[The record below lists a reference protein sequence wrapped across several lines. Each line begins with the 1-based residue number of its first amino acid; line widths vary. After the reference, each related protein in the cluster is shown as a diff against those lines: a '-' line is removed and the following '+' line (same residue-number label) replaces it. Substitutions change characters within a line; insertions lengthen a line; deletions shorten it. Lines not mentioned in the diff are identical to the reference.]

1 MKPITFS
8 YTYRRSSKPL
18 TLVLIHGLGGSK
30 EYLQSILNV
39 NDLLEFNVLIP
50 DLVGFGHTPAP
61 KDFTYTMQE
70 QADAVRNLIDELNI
84 MGDIA
89 IIAHSMGGPIGVM
102 LAEALGNRIKAVVY
116 AEGNIDF
123 DDCFSSNLVIT
134 RYTFEEY
141 KEKGFAKGLDI
152 LRRQG
157 DVGRMA
163 SSQGKAG
170 AETIYWSS
178 KDLVKVSNED
188 TLVKR
193 LTALNIPVLAIY
205 GETNRGKWTSEKKLE
220 ALFPLVFIP
229 KAGHLMMVEN
239 PEAFYNEVT
248 AFIHKL

>member
-1 MKPITFS
+1 MNPIKFS

-39 NDLLEFNVLIP
+39 NALLEFNVIIP
-50 DLVGFGHTPAP
+50 DLVGFGDTPAP
-61 KDFTYTMQE
+61 KGFTYTMQE
-70 QADAVRNLIDELNI
+70 QADAVRNLIYELNI
-84 MGDIA
+84 TGDIA

-102 LAEALGNRIKAVVY
+102 LAEALGNRVKAVIY

-141 KEKGFAKGLDI
+141 KEKGFTKGLDI

-157 DVGRMA
+157 DVGRMV

-178 KDLVKVSNED
+178 KNLVKVSTED

-193 LTALNIPVLAIY
+193 LTDLNIPVLAIY
-205 GETNRGKWTSEKKLE
+205 GDMNKGKWKSEKKLE

-239 PEAFYNEVT
+239 PEAFYDEVAT
-248 AFIHKL
+248 FIHKL